1 MSGRVLT
8 GRSIITSD
16 ASKIDS
22 GNVVKVLKKAL
33 LVHNSNSAD
42 IAYLYNYYKGKQP
55 ILDRIKEIRPE
66 ICAKIVEN
74 RAHEIVSFKTGYLCS
89 EPIQYVS
96 RTGNDNS
103 ALDINILNECVF
115 EKDKASH
122 DKQLVD
128 WMYICGTALR
138 MIVPSADNEIG
149 SPFEIYTLDPRNA
162 FIVYNSGLGNKPL
175 MGVTYARLENGDL
188 LYSVYTENMYYEIV
202 DDRIIKSEPHII
214 GGVPIIEYPENM
226 ARLGAFETV
235 LPVLDAIN
243 EVASNRV
250 DGVEQFIEALLLI
263 KGVDLE
269 DGDFDKIRENCG
281 LMLPPDGDAKYLV
294 SELNQ
299 TQTQTLV
306 DHMYQTV
313 LTICGMPNRNGGSS
327 TSDTGAAVT
336 MRDGW
341 VAAEA
346 RAKDTELEFKK
357 SEKQFLRLAIGIM
370 NERIGTS
377 LRLKNIDIRFTR
389 RNYEN
394 ILEKSQ
400 VLTTM
405 LANDKIHPLLAF
417 ESCGMFTDPLRA
429 YTNSM
434 EYAAELEAK
443 MLDELEQSSKADD
456 KICA

>member
-1 MSGRVLT
+1 MTGGVLT
-8 GRSIITSD
+8 GRRVITCD
-16 ASKIDS
+16 ASGINGS
-22 GNVVKVLKKAL
+22 NVVDVLNKAL
-33 LVHNSNSAD
+33 AVHLSNSAD
-42 IAYLYNYYKGKQP
+42 ISYLYNYYKGNQP
-55 ILDRIKEIRPE
+55 ILSRVKAIRPE
-66 ICAKIVEN
+66 ICSRIVEN
-74 RAHEIVSFKTGYLCS
+74 RAHEIVSFKVGYLCS

-96 RTGNDNS
+96 RSGRENATEE
-103 ALDINILNECVF
+103 INLLNEYVF
-115 EKDKASH
+115 EKNKSSC
-122 DKQLVD
+122 DKQLAD
-128 WMYICGTALR
+128 WMYISGTAFR
-138 MIVPSADNEIG
+138 MIVPTNGDESE
-149 SPFEIYTLDPRNA
+149 SPFEIYTLDPRST
-162 FIVYNSGLGNKPL
+162 FVVYSSGLGNKPL
-175 MGVTYARLENGDL
+175 MGVTYVKRENMSA
-188 LYSVYTENMYYEIV
+188 LYSVYTDNMYYEIE
-202 DDRIIKSEPHII
+202 DGRIVKSEPHII

-243 EVASNRV
+243 AVASNRV

-313 LTICGMPNRNGGSS
+313 LTICGMPNRNGGKS

-357 SEKQFLRLAIGIM
+357 SEKVFLKLAIRLM
-370 NERIGTS
+370 NDRKGTS
-377 LRLKNIDIRFTR
+377 LSLGDIDIRFTR

-394 ILEKSQ
+394 LLEKSQ

-443 MLDELEQSSKADD
+443 MLDELECPSNADD
-456 KICA
+456 KIGA